1 MNISNLSLTQM
12 SLTGADSLS
21 KVETAMLSKALDANE
36 AAGAGL
42 LKMIDSAALELSV
55 NPNVGSNFDMVV

>member
-12 SLTGADSLS
+12 SLTRADSLS

-36 AAGAGL
+36 VAGADL

>member
-1 MNISNLSLTQM
+1 MNISNISLTQM
-12 SLTGADSLS
+12 ALTGSDSLS

-42 LKMIDSAALELSV
+42 LNMIDAAAMERSV
-55 NPNVGSNFDMVV
+55 NPAVGSNFDMVV

>member
-36 AAGAGL
+36 VAGADL

>member
-1 MNISNLSLTQM
+1 MNISSLSLAQL
-12 SLTGADSLS
+12 SITGSDSLS

>member
-1 MNISNLSLTQM
+1 MNISNLSFTQM